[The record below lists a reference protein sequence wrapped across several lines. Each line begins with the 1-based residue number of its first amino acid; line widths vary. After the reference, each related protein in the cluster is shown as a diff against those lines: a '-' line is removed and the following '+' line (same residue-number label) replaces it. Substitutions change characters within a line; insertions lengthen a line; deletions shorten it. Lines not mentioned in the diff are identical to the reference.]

1 MLPRSSISS
10 RLSTAMLFPRIPF
23 TIVGLA
29 LLFVE
34 TGAARF
40 RLKDDRL
47 VSETLGA

>member
-1 MLPRSSISS
+1 
-10 RLSTAMLFPRIPF
+10 MLFPRAPF
-23 TIVGLA
+23 TIVALV